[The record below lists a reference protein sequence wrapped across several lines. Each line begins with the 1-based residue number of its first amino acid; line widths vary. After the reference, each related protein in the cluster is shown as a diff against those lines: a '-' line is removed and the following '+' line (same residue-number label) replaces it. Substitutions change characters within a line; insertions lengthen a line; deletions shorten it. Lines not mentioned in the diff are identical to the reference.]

1 MGFSLRLQ
9 VHRLQF
15 SSLKEHAMGTLSV
28 CMMNAP
34 LQLHQNLDDFEAFYT
49 MLDESHAGL
58 GQTGRAIFN
67 AQLVLLLANHIG
79 DMAVLREAFALA
91 RVKLDMISSQG

>member
-1 MGFSLRLQ
+1 
-9 VHRLQF
+9 
-15 SSLKEHAMGTLSV
+15 
-28 CMMNAP
+28 MMNTH
-34 LQLHQNLDDFEAFYT
+34 LKLSQNLDDFEAFYR

-58 GQTGRAIFN
+58 GRTENAILN

-91 RVKLDMISSQG
+91 RVKLEMINSQR